1 METLFEVQDNTV
13 EIDTEMLVLDNEP
26 YNRYSPCNPYTQ
38 ANYDPP
44 EKEYSLDADGHF
56 IIYDTDEE
64 DTPYSS
70 NRTTFVRTELDESK
84 LWLAQPANKVKKTWY
99 NQIVKTELNV
109 DPKFATDNA
118 CYEMESILP
127 NIASNV
133 IQATYLGPMKDIP
146 SKPTFNITPGSL
158 VQAQLPSGLKVT
170 VLIDTGCHKTI
181 LNRKFLQK
189 NLFHFKNFK
198 KVPLRE
204 DHKIKLANGLV
215 IKTDGLIAM
224 PLIIQDYFF
233 QFLALVTTLSE
244 DFDFVLGL
252 ESLIQLE
259 SVYSLGQNIL
269 QIENRC
275 IPLYPIKD
283 VILPPKAQIPIV
295 ITGELPRTFSSG
307 FAVVHVIPV
316 TDTYSVVT
324 TETEFINQT
333 TCCTLT
339 NTINKSRYFYHN
351 IPFAYLDTR
360 SNGYYEPLTA
370 TQMISSD
377 HLIFPSHMASISEHS
392 IDRLIHEEP
401 ALGNQDPYPWL
412 DPQDPRRFQIDRELL
427 EQLIDLSDSCLT
439 PLEKEQFYD
448 LLEKY
453 KKAFSL
459 RDEIGLAHGMQITLE
474 LTDTTP
480 FFIRPFS
487 AKEDMKGKIDK
498 EMNKLCILG
507 ILRKE
512 LSGYSSPAMAIPR
525 KKSDIP

>member
-13 EIDTEMLVLDNEP
+13 EIDTEMLVLDNDP
-26 YNRYSPCNPYTQ
+26 YSRYSPSNPYTQ

-56 IIYDTDEE
+56 IIYDIDEE

-70 NRTTFVRTELDESK
+70 NRTTFAHTESDESK

-133 IQATYLGPMKDIP
+133 IQATYLGPMKDLP
-146 SKPTFNITPGSL
+146 SKPTFHITPGSL

-189 NLFHFKNFK
+189 NLFYFKNFK

-275 IPLYPIKD
+275 IPFI
-283 VILPPKAQIPIV
+283 
-295 ITGELPRTFSSG
+295 SSKG
-307 FAVVHVIPV
+307 CH
-316 TDTYSVVT
+316 TST
-324 TETEFINQT
+324 
-333 TCCTLT
+333 
-339 NTINKSRYFYHN
+339 KSRNWYCSY
-351 IPFAYLDTR
+351 
-360 SNGYYEPLTA
+360 
-370 TQMISSD
+370 
-377 HLIFPSHMASISEHS
+377 
-392 IDRLIHEEP
+392 
-401 ALGNQDPYPWL
+401 
-412 DPQDPRRFQIDRELL
+412 RR
-427 EQLIDLSDSCLT
+427 
-439 PLEKEQFYD
+439 
-448 LLEKY
+448 
-453 KKAFSL
+453 
-459 RDEIGLAHGMQITLE
+459 IT
-474 LTDTTP
+474 
-480 FFIRPFS
+480 
-487 AKEDMKGKIDK
+487 
-498 EMNKLCILG
+498 
-507 ILRKE
+507 
-512 LSGYSSPAMAIPR
+512 
-525 KKSDIP
+525 